1 MPELNIT
8 SAAAPGAINIGGI
21 LTIKSNYQLMLEE
34 RQAAEAENQRPEI
47 QALAAYIRRCFDMAR
62 QAREQTVEPRMF
74 KSLRQRR
81 GEYDPDKLAALIERG
96 SSTIYMMLT
105 SNKCRAASSW
115 LRDVLVT
122 TAEDKPW
129 TIEPTPIPDLDPS
142 MIPSLVQEGER
153 RIMEL
158 YMQGVE
164 VTEQMA
170 RQILMEIRDQA
181 LSMSRDMAE
190 RHAER
195 MEDKMNDQLLEG
207 GWAKAFAEFLD
218 DLTTFPSAFLKGPV
232 VRRRPRLKWVPG
244 LNGQYTLEVQDELV
258 LQWERVD
265 PFSIYPAPDASSIDD
280 GYLIERHRLSRGDLQ
295 SLIGVE
301 GYSDEAIRAVLDEHG
316 NGGLHQWLM
325 VDMEKATAEGK
336 APMAVSENPSE
347 LIDALQFWGPVQG
360 RMLREW
366 GLSEEEVPDPLEEYN
381 IEAWVIGRWVIKA
394 EINPDPLGRKPYY
407 KASYEEIPGAFWGN
421 AVTDLCRD
429 VQDICNAA
437 ARALADN
444 MSMASGPQVV
454 YNLDL
459 LPDGE
464 ELTQI
469 YPWKIWQVSADPSQ
483 QGSNQLMQF
492 FQPKSMAQELMA
504 IYDKFSILADEYT
517 GIPRYM
523 TGDPHVGG
531 AGRTASGM
539 SMLMSN
545 AGKAIK
551 QVISNIDENVIG
563 PAIDR
568 LYFYNMRYS
577 EDPDLKGD
585 VQVVARGA
593 TSLMVKEAAL
603 QRQQEFLALALSNP
617 VAQQVIGMEGIAE
630 LMRQGAKRLDMNPD
644 KVVPRV
650 EVLRQRWAEMAAAQA
665 AAAAQTAQANGQPQ
679 AGGSPRLPDG
689 PGQTLATGAPVT
701 ALHPNN
707 GVVTP

>member
-21 LTIKSNYQLMLEE
+21 LTIKSNYQLMQEE

-142 MIPSLVQEGER
+142 MVPSLVQEGER

-492 FQPKSMAQELMA
+492 FQPQSMAQELMA

>member
-21 LTIKSNYQLMLEE
+21 LTIKSNYQLMQEE

-115 LRDVLVT
+115 LRDVLIT

>member
-21 LTIKSNYQLMLEE
+21 LTIKSNYQLMQEE

-142 MIPSLVQEGER
+142 MVPSLVQEGER

-170 RQILMEIRDQA
+170 RQILTEIRDQA